1 MLANSPPLPLVID
14 HVGDDHDIT
23 TEDEEGILLA
33 LQHRDRVRRIR
44 FQMPVSNLVRLI
56 TVIDEEF
63 PILDYLYLATPK
75 NDNTSLILPSTFQA
89 PHLRHLVLDNVVC
102 PIGSPLLTPVTGLVS
117 LSLLKIGPSTYF
129 SPNVLLRRLSLLPQL
144 ETLGIDFH
152 TPVSNRYVQ
161 RQLLDTP
168 ITTHVALP
176 NLRWFGFKGASA
188 YLEALLPRM
197 TTSML
202 EKLQV
207 LFFHQLTYSIPQLA
221 QFISTTENFTFGSA
235 RITFDE
241 EAVFIRA
248 YPHEGAKM
256 YAFYLEVGCRPVDWQ
271 VASAAHIFNALSTVF
286 SAVDHLSLEYERYFI
301 SLEWNHEA
309 DREKWRELLR
319 SFGNVK
325 VLRLGVGDD
334 FTRQLSGSLQ
344 IEDGESSMELLPELK
359 ELSYC
364 VFDDDDDAFASF
376 VDARQNYGYPVALVR
391 RVMIRRLGSPTESLL
406 SVTFEPPSGDIT
418 HLGR

>member
-1 MLANSPPLPLVID
+1 M
-14 HVGDDHDIT
+14 
-23 TEDEEGILLA
+23 
-33 LQHRDRVRRIR
+33 
-44 FQMPVSNLVRLI
+44 
-56 TVIDEEF
+56 
-63 PILDYLYLATPK
+63 
-75 NDNTSLILPSTFQA
+75 
-89 PHLRHLVLDNVVC
+89 
-102 PIGSPLLTPVTGLVS
+102 
-117 LSLLKIGPSTYF
+117 
-129 SPNVLLRRLSLLPQL
+129 PQL

-152 TPVSNRYVQ
+152 SPVSNRYVQ

-168 ITTHVALP
+168 TMTHVALP

-207 LFFHQLTYSIPQLA
+207 LFFHQLTYSIPHLV
-221 QFISTTENFTFGSA
+221 QFISTTENFTLSSA

-241 EAVFIRA
+241 DAVFIRA
-248 YPHEGAKM
+248 YPYEGAKM
-256 YAFYLEVGCRPVDWQ
+256 YALYVELGCRPVDWQ
-271 VASAAHIFNALSTVF
+271 VASTAQISNALATVI

-301 SLEWNHEA
+301 SSEWNHEA
-309 DREKWRELLR
+309 ERGQWREILR

-359 ELSYC
+359 ELSYYA
-364 VFDDDDDAFASF
+364 FDDDDDAFASF
-376 VDARQNYGYPVALVR
+376 IDARQNCGYPVTLVR
-391 RVMIRRLGSPTESLL
+391 RVMSHRLGSPTESLL
-406 SVTFEPPSGDIT
+406 SMTFESTSDDIT